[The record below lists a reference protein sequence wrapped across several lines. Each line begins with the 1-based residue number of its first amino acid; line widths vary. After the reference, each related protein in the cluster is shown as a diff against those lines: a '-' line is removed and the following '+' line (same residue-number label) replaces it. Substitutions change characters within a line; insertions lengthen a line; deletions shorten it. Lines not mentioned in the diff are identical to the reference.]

1 MDLNTYMREARSMTD
16 KRLKELLPAET
27 QYPEVIHQAMAY
39 SVFAGGKRFRP
50 MLCLAACE
58 TVCGD
63 WKPAL
68 DAACAM
74 ECIHTYSLIHD
85 DLPGMDDD
93 DYRRGKL
100 TNHKVFGE
108 GMAILAGDALLT
120 YAFEI
125 LSGMADETNG
135 KQIVKIIAEV
145 SRASGT
151 DGMIGGQVVD
161 IQSEQTKPT
170 AELLHYIHHKKTG
183 ALIVASVRMGAILG
197 GADAAQLA
205 ALTEYAHQ
213 LGLAFQI
220 TDDILDVVGDE
231 TKIGKPVGSDEK
243 NEKATFPALFGLEQ
257 SRRMAE
263 DAVQKAIASL
273 ALFGE
278 KADILKQLAQ
288 YLLERES

>member
-1 MDLNTYMREARSMTD
+1 MEIKTYMKEARDITD
-16 KRLKELLPAET
+16 ARLKELLPAET
-27 QYPEVIHQAMAY
+27 AYPEVIHQAMAY

-125 LSGMADETNG
+125 LAGMGSETNSC
-135 KQIVKIIAEV
+135 QMLRIIQEV
-145 SRASGT
+145 SKASGT
-151 DGMIGGQVVD
+151 AGMIGGQVVD
-161 IQSEQTKPT
+161 IISEQTKPT
-170 AELLHYIHHKKTG
+170 AELLQYIHNNKTG

-197 GADAAQLA
+197 GADETQLA

-231 TKIGKPVGSDEK
+231 SKIGKPVGSDEK

-257 SRRMAE
+257 SRMMADE
-263 DAVQKAIASL
+263 AVQAAVA
-273 ALFGE
+273 ALEPFGD
-278 KADILKQLAQ
+278 KADMLVQLAQ
-288 YLLERES
+288 YLLSRES

>member
-1 MDLNTYMREARSMTD
+1 MEIKKYMKEARDITD
-16 KRLKELLPAET
+16 ARLKELLPAET
-27 QYPEVIHQAMAY
+27 AYPEVIHQAMAY

-50 MLCLAACE
+50 MLCLVACE

-125 LSGMADETNG
+125 LAGMGSETNSRQML
-135 KQIVKIIAEV
+135 QIIREV
-145 SRASGT
+145 SKASGT
-151 DGMIGGQVVD
+151 AGMIGGQVVD
-161 IQSEQTKPT
+161 IISEQTKPT
-170 AELLHYIHHKKTG
+170 AELLQYIHNNKTG

-197 GADAAQLA
+197 GAEETQLA

-231 TKIGKPVGSDEK
+231 SKIGKPVGSDEK

-257 SRRMAE
+257 SRMMADE
-263 DAVQKAIASL
+263 AVQAAVA
-273 ALFGE
+273 ALEPFGD
-278 KADILKQLAQ
+278 KADMLVQLAQ
-288 YLLERES
+288 YLLSRES